1 MSRRRVKPPAV
12 EDADEGWLTTYA
24 DAITLLM
31 AFFVMLFTL
40 ASTTDEEGQD
50 AAMEAI
56 ASAFGAPPT
65 AESKAPD
72 RTDGGDPAEA
82 AQAKVEQIVEEMG
95 LRDEIKVESH
105 SRGLR
110 IEMASTVLYAPGQ
123 VELSGE
129 ARRTVAELAE
139 VVVELA
145 GEGTVVEVEGHTDD
159 APRTSGALPSAWE
172 LSSHRAGAVV
182 RALEEAGVP
191 QKRLRVVG
199 YGAALPVA
207 RNRTESGEAIPS
219 NQARNRRIA
228 IVVKRP

>member
-1 MSRRRVKPPAV
+1 VSRRVRPPAV

-31 AFFVMLFTL
+31 TFFVMLFTL
-40 ASTTDEEGQD
+40 ASTTDEEGKD

-56 ASAFGAPPT
+56 ASAFGAQPT
-65 AESKAPD
+65 APSPAPD
-72 RTDGGDPAEA
+72 RTEGGDPSEA
-82 AQAKVEQIVEEMG
+82 ARAQVEEIVQEMG

-105 SRGLR
+105 DRGLR

-123 VELSGE
+123 VELTGE
-129 ARRTVAELAE
+129 AKRVVEQLAEVVAELA
-139 VVVELA
+139 V
-145 GEGTVVEVEGHTDD
+145 EGTVVEVEGHTDD
-159 APRTSGALPSAWE
+159 EPVRNATTPSAWE

-182 RALEEAGVP
+182 RRLEAAGVP
-191 QKRLRVVG
+191 SKRLRVVG

-207 RNRTESGEAIPS
+207 RNRTEAGEAIPS